1 VERVQQDEREHTWYS
16 RMSGSGQGISGPRE
30 VDRVQQDEVKWVRYS
45 TMMESGQC
53 SSRMIGSGESTAG

>member
-1 VERVQQDEREHTWYS
+1 MDRVQQDEKEYS
-16 RMSGSGQGISGPRE
+16 RMSGSGQGIAGHRE
-30 VDRVQQDEVKWVRYS
+30 VDRVQQDEEKWERYS